1 MTVAE
6 VDQHLTQK
14 LSKALTE
21 LPAAYEQ
28 LFWYWLPGGRPADT
42 GSLQHHSA
50 LDTRALIMLDV
61 LDLTDMRIK
70 PDSDPTRQD
79 YESDWVPRRWLDGQ
93 DREVV
98 EEGRRRQGVIPTL
111 RQWVTRVDAELW
123 DAGTNHSEPPES
135 LTAYGECNWLTHH
148 LDWIT
153 AQAWLSDI
161 TADVNRMFTDV
172 QRVVKEMD
180 FKLICTE
187 CGWRVEE
194 RDGGAWYRC
203 TGCGWA
209 RSRMEL
215 HRAAERKKPKTL
227 AEIASL
233 INVSLK
239 TLRTYA
245 DKGYLKVVARY
256 GKASLYDLDAVA
268 LATMNLK
275 YKRSSVRVA

>member
-1 MTVAE
+1 MTQLANH
-6 VDQHLTQK
+6 HLATK
-14 LSKALTE
+14 LAKTLAE

-61 LDLTDMRIK
+61 LDLTDTRIK
-70 PDSDPTRQD
+70 PDSDPTRDD
-79 YESDWVPRRWLDGQ
+79 YELDRVQWSWEDG
-93 DREVV
+93 D
-98 EEGRRRQGVIPTL
+98 GRKVTEPGRYRQGVVPTL
-111 RQWVTRVDAELW
+111 RGWVTRIDAEMW
-123 DAGTNHSEPPES
+123 DADQPHPEPPDQM
-135 LTAYGECNWLTHH
+135 TAYGECNWLTHQ
-148 LDWIT
+148 LDWST
-153 AQAWLSDI
+153 AQPWLSDI

-194 RDGGAWYRC
+194 QDGGAWYRC